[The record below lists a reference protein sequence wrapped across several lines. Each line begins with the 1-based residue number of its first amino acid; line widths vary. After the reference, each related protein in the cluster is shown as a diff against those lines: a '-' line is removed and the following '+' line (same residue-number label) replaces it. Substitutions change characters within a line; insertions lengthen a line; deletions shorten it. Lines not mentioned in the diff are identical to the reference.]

1 MSTKIDWADEVWNPT
16 VGCEKVSPGCAHC
29 YAEKWAARLAG
40 MGQDVYKDVINEHG
54 QWNHIVFML
63 PKRLDI
69 PARWKKP
76 RRIFVDSMSDLF
88 HPGVTDWFIK
98 QVFGVM
104 EANPQHTFM
113 VLTKRAQRMSL
124 LDLPELPNVW
134 LGVSVENQAV
144 ADERL
149 PWLMMTP
156 AGMRFVSCE
165 PLLGPVDLFA
175 HTGETEPIDPYPQ
188 KLDWVICGGE
198 SGPGARPMHPDWA
211 RSIRDQCQDAG
222 VPFFFKQWGEW
233 WPGEQGRLYDISTNL
248 KTSWTDGQEMYRIGK
263 HAAGHLLGGR
273 EWRDMPNEGE

>member
-1 MSTKIDWADEVWNPT
+1 
-16 VGCEKVSPGCAHC
+16 
-29 YAEKWAARLAG
+29 
-40 MGQDVYKDVINEHG
+40 
-54 QWNHIVFML
+54 
-63 PKRLDI
+63 
-69 PARWKKP
+69 
-76 RRIFVDSMSDLF
+76 MSDLF

-165 PLLGPVDLFA
+165 PLLGPVDLRFYLPSPD
-175 HTGETEPIDPYPQ
+175 GVGN
-188 KLDWVICGGE
+188 KLDWVIAGCE
-198 SGPGARPMHPDWA
+198 SGPGAREMDVEWV
-211 RSIRDQCQDAG
+211 RSLRDQAAEAE
-222 VPFFFKQWGEW
+222 VPFFLKQMRQDGKIVKMPRLDGTIWDEYPCRCEHQGCRRVDATEYILRGEEDVISHLCAEHARAEGYCLSCHEWFTEETWETGICRECTEQFNGGEEDDDPEAEYPYDWDQPVRPPDACDPLEEPKPFKRG
-233 WPGEQGRLYDISTNL
+233 L
-248 KTSWTDGQEMYRIGK
+248 
-263 HAAGHLLGGR
+263 
-273 EWRDMPNEGE
+273 